1 MFEPNK
7 ESRIGKVKAVRDI
20 FLCFFTVGSVIIPY
34 LPTLVLY
41 SDTDF
46 KLIKVVKRFCP
57 LSSHSRCHKSD
68 YAALGRISERAARI
82 KFRLN
87 AP

>member
-1 MFEPNK
+1 MLQSVFDFFYKPCVFMFEPNK

-57 LSSHSRCHKSD
+57 LS
-68 YAALGRISERAARI
+68 
-82 KFRLN
+82 
-87 AP
+87 